1 MIVHGEGVIVQRLPV
16 SRLVFDHYLAPPLA
30 QDGLARRNA
39 RAFRQKKP
47 LCVPEKSLR
56 LDTSSP
62 SPCPLCIFNLTDLIR
77 GSARVRKNRRARAC
91 APRNVYARR
100 QPAQCWRGSS
110 ERGGQREG
118 ERERE
123 REGEREREKKRVS
136 ERKRGRESA
145 REKERQSRR
154 QLRATGEIRGRRV
167 RRACTRSADRDS
179 PERGSDCECTHAD
192 WIPWL
197 FY

>member
-1 MIVHGEGVIVQRLPV
+1 V
-16 SRLVFDHYLAPPLA
+16 DPLA
-30 QDGLARRNA
+30 SEKTAALERVLRGTCTRAGSPLNA
-39 RAFRQKKP
+39 D
-47 LCVPEKSLR
+47 E
-56 LDTSSP
+56 
-62 SPCPLCIFNLTDLIR
+62 
-77 GSARVRKNRRARAC
+77 ARVKEEDR
-91 APRNVYARR
+91 
-100 QPAQCWRGSS
+100 
-110 ERGGQREG
+110 ER